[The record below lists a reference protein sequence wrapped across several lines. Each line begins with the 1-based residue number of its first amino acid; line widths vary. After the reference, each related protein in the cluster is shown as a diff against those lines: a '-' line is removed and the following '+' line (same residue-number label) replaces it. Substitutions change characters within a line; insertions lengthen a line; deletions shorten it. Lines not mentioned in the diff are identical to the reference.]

1 MPKALTPAEQ
11 QARIERPTKLLK
23 QCPRCRVVKTWKAFN
38 RTAWR
43 LATYSSR
50 AIGSTRRGAGNLKR
64 NNELDLWCNL
74 VSTSS

>member
-43 LATYSSR
+43 LATYCKPCHR
-50 AIGSTRRGAGNLKR
+50 EYQAGRR
-64 NNELDLWCNL
+64 ELEEKQ
-74 VSTSS
+74 